1 MAFYLVFVQD
11 KCKIIL
17 STKIVP
23 GEKELLHQAAEGN
36 REAYGSLY
44 AHYYDSL
51 YHSLCFLVKS
61 ATETEEL
68 IQDAFVKA
76 WISRETLV
84 LVRSFGDYI
93 FTVARN
99 LHIDKIRSRNTRN
112 TAELTYLAHRPE
124 SGQLSDD
131 IYLYKQYHETALK
144 AIQQLRGKKK
154 SIFLLRTQE
163 GLTLQE
169 IAQRE
174 GISRSAVKKHLYTA
188 LEQMK
193 TALAKNGEWLSL
205 VILHLWIFFL

>member
-1 MAFYLVFVQD
+1 
-11 KCKIIL
+11 L

-23 GEKELLHQAAEGN
+23 EEKELLQQAAEGN
-36 REAYGSLY
+36 REAYGKLY
-44 AHYYDSL
+44 ARYYDSL
-51 YHSLCFLVKS
+51 YHSLSFLVKS
-61 ATETEEL
+61 ETEAEEL

-76 WISRETLV
+76 WISRETLM

-93 FTVARN
+93 FTVAKN
-99 LHIDKIRSRNTRN
+99 LRIDKLRSRNTRA
-112 TAELTYLAHRPE
+112 TAELTWQEHRPE
-124 SGQLSDD
+124 SEPLSDD
-131 IYLYKQYHETALK
+131 LYLYKQYYETAW
-144 AIQQLRGKKK
+144 AAVQQLHGKKK

-193 TALAKNGEWLSL
+193 SALVKHGEWVSL
-205 VILHLWIFFL
+205 VMLFICQFCP